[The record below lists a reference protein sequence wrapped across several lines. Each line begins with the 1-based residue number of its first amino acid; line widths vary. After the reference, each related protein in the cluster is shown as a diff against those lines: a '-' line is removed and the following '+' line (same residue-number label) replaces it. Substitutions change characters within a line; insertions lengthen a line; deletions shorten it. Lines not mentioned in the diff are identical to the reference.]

1 MTDSSTSSCCSH
13 GVDMLKFTEFDSV
26 RTVQGYICLHVTV
39 RFYNVQNENS
49 NEISIPP
56 MKLEHLALVLYSPHA
71 SRFYLYWMLIYF
83 NIHKNVLW
91 LET

>member
-1 MTDSSTSSCCSH
+1 
-13 GVDMLKFTEFDSV
+13 MLKFTEFDSV

-56 MKLEHLALVLYSPHA
+56 MKLEHLALVLYNSYRDKVFL
-71 SRFYLYWMLIYF
+71 S
-83 NIHKNVLW
+83 VLFS
-91 LET
+91 LSL

>member
-1 MTDSSTSSCCSH
+1 
-13 GVDMLKFTEFDSV
+13 MLKFTEFDSV

-56 MKLEHLALVLYSPHA
+56 MKLEHLALVLYIGGGFDMTTGHI
-71 SRFYLYWMLIYF
+71 LL
-83 NIHKNVLW
+83 L
-91 LET
+91 